1 MGLKPENIAMS
12 QSEALTLR
20 RTSMRTGLDLNDL
33 RLLSYVVEYGGFSA
47 ASKALSIPTSTIS
60 QRIASLERAAG
71 IGLLRRTTRS
81 ISLTDA
87 GRMMVPHARIIEEQV
102 RDLQQT
108 LESLIGQPRG
118 IIRVVSTNHIVQF
131 ALAPILSRFR
141 EQYPDVVVHIDATA
155 RNVDLIGE
163 GYDVEI
169 REHRSCLKDSTLL
182 QKVVA
187 RTPWTLAAAP
197 DYVGTRVV
205 PSEPSD
211 LANYDV
217 LVFGDLGEEHVWD
230 LQRGNYSEK
239 VALRPSICCN
249 DMGGLR
255 VAALNGAGI
264 VALPTYVIESL
275 LKMGQLIP
283 VLPEWQIGGSCISI
297 IMPPKRQSSPLIK
310 CFVEFVGMELPTM
323 TNSTGE
329 LTSSKRV

>member
-1 MGLKPENIAMS
+1 M
-12 QSEALTLR
+12 
-20 RTSMRTGLDLNDL
+20 RTSVDLNDL
-33 RLLSYVVEYGGFSA
+33 RLLSYVVDYGGFSA

-81 ISLTDA
+81 LSLTDA
-87 GRMMVPHARIIEEQV
+87 GRMMVPHARLIEEHV

-108 LESLIGQPRG
+108 LECLIGQPRG
-118 IIRVVSTNHIVQF
+118 TIRVVSANDIVQF
-131 ALAPILSRFR
+131 ALAPVLPKFR
-141 EQYPDVVVHIDATA
+141 KQYPDVAVYIDATT

-182 QKVVA
+182 QRVVA
-187 RTPWTLAAAP
+187 RTPWMLAAAP
-197 DYVGTRVV
+197 EYVRAHSA

-211 LANYDV
+211 LANHDV
-217 LVFGDLGEEHVWD
+217 LVFGDPNEEQVWD
-230 LQRGNYSEK
+230 LQRNNYSEK
-239 VALRPSICCN
+239 IALRPSMSCN

-275 LKMGQLIP
+275 LKMDQLIP
-283 VLPEWQIGGSCISI
+283 VLPEWRIGGSCISVI
-297 IMPPKRQSSPLIK
+297 TPPKRQSSPLIK
-310 CFVEFVGMELPTM
+310 CFVEFVAMELPAVTSG
-323 TNSTGE
+323 TTG
-329 LTSSKRV
+329 